1 MWKTWL
7 HNVILYGPYQLAPS
21 TTSLVSS
28 KLYFK
33 IPVESE
39 QYYQL
44 NIYYCTAVALTKN

>member
-33 IPVESE
+33 ISGESE
-39 QYYQL
+39 QIQL